1 MHSPHH
7 IVHRLRSHNVASCS
21 MSGDRKWTVT
31 RTAIPDPQCSG
42 QHVLLQILDGA
53 AERPPLLYGCLEGV
67 KDHERQPVCGYSDDD
82 AEDCALSHLSRIIRL
97 DVTPLTSRE
106 RFSSVS
112 FFFLTSPPSHLLPN
126 HHHVSQY
133 PTPVPCLPKIQIPTL
148 YASLHVSAD
157 GDASPG

>member
-21 MSGDRKWTVT
+21 MSGGRKWTVT

-42 QHVLLQILDGA
+42 QHVLLEILDGA

-97 DVTPLTSRE
+97 DVTPITSRE
-106 RFSSVS
+106 RVSSVS
-112 FFFLTSPPSHLLPN
+112 FFFFFNLPTIPPPSQPPPRFAVPNTCPLPAEGTKPDPLCFITC
-126 HHHVSQY
+126 Q
-133 PTPVPCLPKIQIPTL
+133 CRR
-148 YASLHVSAD
+148 
-157 GDASPG
+157 